1 LSLSRL
7 ELVGFK
13 SFMSPVSLQFREG
26 ITAILGPNGCGK
38 TNIVDAVRWVLGE
51 QSARQLRGIKM
62 ENVIFNGTTTHKP
75 LGCAVVNLTISNEK
89 GVFPVDYSEITITR
103 KVYRSGVSE
112 YFINKNPCRLK
123 DIKELFADTGTG
135 SHSYAVIE
143 QEMIDFVL
151 NDSHGE
157 RRHMFEEASGIVKYR
172 MRREEAKRKLTLTEN
187 DLVRLDD
194 ILEELGKQVRSLR
207 YQVGKAKRYK
217 RMKER
222 IRGGELILLRA
233 NLSRL
238 LAERREVESKLSSTL
253 DISKREDDS
262 LDSMER
268 QVEASKLELQDFE
281 KRNTELQNRRY
292 EIRRLVQS
300 AEEKVIQYT
309 ERRGEAERRI
319 EKAEHET
326 GEAEGRLAHLA
337 ERIASVNNECE
348 EGSLSIASHEET
360 VGRLEGEL
368 KGATERERFLKSKL
382 LELKQTQLDF
392 IQDQM
397 KVKSSLEHYESV
409 LAEINTRTSQMRE
422 EILGLERETKE
433 SAAIRDR
440 DEEELRSQQKSL
452 EEARNERSGLLARI
466 AECEDGLGGAEI
478 ELSEKRTDLAR
489 LKSRHDLLQRMQE
502 NLEGFTG
509 GARYVLK
516 KGDSRVRGPLAE
528 LLKVDE
534 AYRPALEAVL
544 GGMLDGIVVE
554 SIEGAVDLVRELA
567 QQKLGKVRFFAQD
580 MPGTGPPGP
589 SREIPGSLG
598 PLGSHVEAEGS
609 GGKVI
614 ERLLGEVILFED
626 EERALRYVLDEGGG
640 DAVTVT
646 GAYFCRDR
654 GIYFSGKSADETS
667 LLGRTE
673 KIDEIRGSIAVLE
686 GEVTELSVRC
696 EKDRDERRIMLESA
710 EQLEHKAS
718 AISKELYE
726 KGEVLKE
733 TERRYFSSKEKCTLQ
748 LNALDELETSRA
760 EILSKLEESKL
771 ALEMKREFEGG
782 AEAEEIEEELEK
794 VQRLKERLEAEIT
807 EERVDLASQRGDLER
822 RREEIRGLT
831 EMDKQFRGI
840 IEHRTAEIVSSREE
854 IEALTVE
861 IESERERVKDL
872 LEKESACQSDLD
884 ENNGILEEQRAQIAE
899 AEKKLKARQAER
911 QEYISRQN
919 EFKVALSSIE
929 TRMKDLVDR
938 GREVHNEELGHYLEG
953 TEVPL
958 TDEEREFTA
967 EKLERERQKLEGL
980 GPVNLAAVEEYE
992 EKKQRLD
999 FLLGQKEDLLKAKDE
1014 LNEAI
1019 RKINRRARKRFLETF
1034 QVVRGYFTE
1043 IFQVLFEG
1051 GEADLILSDSADPLE
1066 ADVIITARPKGKR
1079 LQDISLLSGGE
1090 RALTALSLLFA
1101 LYKAKP
1107 SPFCI
1112 FDEVDAPLDDAN
1124 IVRFIRMLEK
1134 FQAETQFIIITHN
1147 KKTME
1152 VADSLFGITMEE
1164 KGVSRV
1170 VSVDMGEVEG
1180 VLSSRH
1186 TSAPSLVEAPVSSN

>member
-1 LSLSRL
+1 MSLSRL
-7 ELVGFK
+7 ELIGFK
-13 SFMSPVSLQFREG
+13 SFMSPVSLQFRDG

-51 QSARQLRGIKM
+51 QSARQLRGVKM

-75 LGCAVVNLTISNEK
+75 LGCAVVNLTISNER

-157 RRHMFEEASGIVKYR
+157 RRHMFEEASGIVRYR

-217 RMKER
+217 RMKEK

-238 LAERREVESKLSSTL
+238 LAEKREVESKLSSTL

-292 EIRRLVQS
+292 EIRRTIQS

-337 ERIASVNNECE
+337 ERIASVNGECE
-348 EGSLSIASHEET
+348 EGSLSIAAHEET
-360 VGRLEGEL
+360 VSRLEGEL

-382 LELKQTQLDF
+382 LELKQTQLDL

-409 LAEINTRTSQMRE
+409 LTEINARASQMRE
-422 EILGLERETKE
+422 EILDLERETKE
-433 SAAIRDR
+433 SATMRER
-440 DEEELRSQQKSL
+440 GEEELRSRRDAL
-452 EEARNERSGLLARI
+452 DDARKKRSGLLARI
-466 AECEDGLGGAEI
+466 TECEEALRGAEI
-478 ELSEKRTDLAR
+478 ELTEKRTELAR
-489 LKSRHDLLQRMQE
+489 LKSRYDLLQRMQE
-502 NLEGFTG
+502 NMEGFTG

-516 KGDSRVRGPLAE
+516 KGDSRVRGPLAD
-528 LLKVDE
+528 LLKVE
-534 AYRPALEAVL
+534 EKYRPALEAVL

-554 SIEGAVDLVRELA
+554 SVAGAVDLVRELA
-567 QQKLGKVRFFAQD
+567 RQKLGKVRFFAQD
-580 MPGTGPPGP
+580 MPGAEPPARPG
-589 SREIPGSLG
+589 EAPGSLG
-598 PLGSHVEAEGS
+598 PLGSYVEAEGS

-614 ERLLGEVILFED
+614 ERLLGEVVLFD
-626 EERALRYVLDEGGG
+626 NEENALRYVVDERGG
-640 DAVTVT
+640 DAVTLT

-654 GIYFSGKSADETS
+654 GIYFSGESADEAS
-667 LLGRTE
+667 PLGRTE
-673 KIDEIRGSIAVLE
+673 KIDEIKSSISLLE
-686 GEVTELSVRC
+686 EEVVGLSDRC
-696 EKDRDERRIMLESA
+696 EKERDERRKMLESA
-710 EQLEHKAS
+710 EGLEQEAS

-726 KGEVLKE
+726 KGEALKE
-733 TERRYFSSKEKCTLQ
+733 TERRYFSSKEKCALQ
-748 LNALDELETSRA
+748 LDALDELENSRT
-760 EILSKLEESKL
+760 EILSKLEESRL
-771 ALEMKREFEGG
+771 TLEMKQEFEGG
-782 AEAEEIEEELEK
+782 AEAEEIEEELER
-794 VQRLKERLEAEIT
+794 VQKQKEGLEAEIT
-807 EERVDLASQRGDLER
+807 EERVGLASQRGDLER

-831 EMDKQFRGI
+831 EMDRQFRDI
-840 IEHRTAEIVSSREE
+840 IEHRSAEIGSSREE
-854 IEALTVE
+854 ISTLTVE
-861 IESERERVKDL
+861 IESERGRVKDL

-884 ENNGILEEQRAQIAE
+884 ANNVILDEQRAQIAD

-911 QEYISRQN
+911 REYMSRQN
-919 EFKVALSSIE
+919 ELKVSLSSIE

-938 GREVHNEELGHYLEG
+938 GLEVHNEELGYYLEG
-953 TEVPL
+953 EEVPL

-967 EKLERERQKLEGL
+967 EKLEGERRKLEGL

-999 FLLGQKEDLLKAKDE
+999 FLLGQKEDLLKAKEE

-1034 QVVRGYFTE
+1034 SVVRGFFTE

-1051 GEADLILSDSADPLE
+1051 GEADLILSDHSDPLE

-1124 IVRFIRMLEK
+1124 IMRFIKMLEK
-1134 FQAETQFIIITHN
+1134 FQADTQFIIITHN

-1152 VADSLFGITMEE
+1152 VASSLFGITMEE

-1170 VSVDMGEVEG
+1170 VSVDMGEVEE
-1180 VLSSRH
+1180 VLSNRRAP
-1186 TSAPSLVEAPVSSN
+1186 APSMVEAPVSSN

>member
-1 LSLSRL
+1 
-7 ELVGFK
+7 
-13 SFMSPVSLQFREG
+13 MAPVSLDFREG

-51 QSARQLRGIKM
+51 QSARQLRGVKM

-112 YFINKNPCRLK
+112 YFMNKTPCRLK

-157 RRHMFEEASGIVKYR
+157 RKHMFEEASGIVKYR
-172 MRREEAKRKLTLTEN
+172 MRREEAKRKLALTEN

-194 ILEELGKQVRSLR
+194 ILEELAKQVRSLR

-217 RMKER
+217 RMKDK
-222 IRGGELILLRA
+222 IREGELILLRA

-238 LAERREVESKLSSTL
+238 LVEKREVESKLSSTL

-262 LDSMER
+262 FGSMER

-281 KRNTELQNRRY
+281 RRNTELQNSRY
-292 EIRRLVQS
+292 EIRRLIQS
-300 AEEKVIQYT
+300 AEQKVIQYT
-309 ERRGEAERRI
+309 ERRSEAERRI

-326 GEAEGRLAHLA
+326 GEAESRLAHIN
-337 ERIASVNNECE
+337 ERIDSVNAECE
-348 EGSLSIASHEET
+348 EGSLATAAQEEE
-360 VGRLEGEL
+360 VARLEGDL
-368 KGATERERFLKSKL
+368 KGAVEREKFLKSKL
-382 LELKQTQLDF
+382 LDVKQTQLDF

-397 KVKSSLEHYESV
+397 KVRSSLEHYELV
-409 LAEINTRTSQMRE
+409 LTEIDTRASQMRE
-422 EILGLERETKE
+422 EILNLEREAKE
-433 SAAIRDR
+433 SATLLER
-440 DEEELRSQQKSL
+440 DETDLRSLQNSL
-452 EEARNERSGLLARI
+452 EEVREERSGMLSTA
-466 AECEDGLGGAEI
+466 AELEEGLRGAEI
-478 ELSEKRTDLAR
+478 ELTEKRTELAR
-489 LKSRHDLLQRMQE
+489 LKSRHDMLLRMKE

-516 KGDSRVRGPLAE
+516 KDDSRVRGPLAE
-528 LLKVDE
+528 LLNVDE
-534 AYRPALEAVL
+534 RYRLALEAVL

-554 SIEGAVDLVRELA
+554 TIDGAVDLVRELTE
-567 QQKLGKVRFFAQD
+567 QKLGKVRFFAQD
-580 MPGTGPPGP
+580 MPGPDP
-589 SREIPGSLG
+589 SSPSGEIKGSLG
-598 PLGSHVEAEGS
+598 PLSSYIEVDGSS
-609 GGKVI
+609 RKMM
-614 ERLLGEVILFED
+614 ERILGDIILFED
-626 EERALRYVLDEGGG
+626 EGSAVCFVMNEPGY
-640 DAVTVT
+640 DAVTLT
-646 GAYFCRDR
+646 GTYFCRDR
-654 GIYFSGKSADETS
+654 GIYFCGTSAEETS

-673 KIDEIRGSIAVLE
+673 KIDEMSRSAAILDR
-686 GEVTELSVRC
+686 EVSMLSDRC
-696 EKDRDERRIMLESA
+696 EKDREERKQLLESA
-710 EQLEHKAS
+710 EGHEGRAS
-718 AISKELYE
+718 VISKELYE

-733 TERRYFSSKEKCTLQ
+733 TERRYFLKKEKCSVQ
-748 LNALDELETSRA
+748 LIALDELETSRS
-760 EILSKLEESKL
+760 EILSKLEESRL
-771 ALEMKREFEGG
+771 ALEMKQEFESG
-782 AEAEEIEEELEK
+782 AEADEIEKELEK
-794 VQRLKERLEAEIT
+794 VQKLKEQLEAEIT
-807 EERVDLASQRGDLER
+807 EKRVELASHRGDLER
-822 RREEIRGLT
+822 RREEIRGLN
-831 EMDKQFRGI
+831 EMDKQFRDI
-840 IEHRTAEIVSSREE
+840 IEHRAAEITSSKEE
-854 IEALTVE
+854 ISTLSVE
-861 IESERERVKDL
+861 IESEREGVKDL

-899 AEKKLKARQAER
+899 AEKKLKARQLER

-919 EFKVALSSIE
+919 EFKVSLSSIE

-938 GREVHNEELGHYLEG
+938 GLEIHKEDLGCYLDG

-958 TDEEREFTA
+958 DDVERKFTA
-967 EKLERERQKLEGL
+967 EMLERERQKLESL

-992 EKKQRLD
+992 EKGQRLD
-999 FLLGQKEDLLKAKDE
+999 FLLGQKEDLLKAKEE
-1014 LNEAI
+1014 LGEAI

-1051 GEADLILSDSADPLE
+1051 GEADLILSDAADPLE
-1066 ADVIITARPKGKR
+1066 ADVIISARPKGKR

-1124 IVRFIRMLEK
+1124 IVRFIKMLEK

-1152 VADSLFGITMEE
+1152 VANSLFGITMEE

-1170 VSVDMGEVEG
+1170 VSVDMGEVEE
-1180 VLSSRH
+1180 VLSNRRMA
-1186 TSAPSLVEAPVSSN
+1186 APSLVEAPISSN

>member
-1 LSLSRL
+1 
-7 ELVGFK
+7 
-13 SFMSPVSLQFREG
+13 MSPVSLEFREG

-51 QSARQLRGIKM
+51 QSARQLRGVKM

-75 LGCAVVNLTISNEK
+75 LGCAVVNLTIRNEK
-89 GVFPVDYSEITITR
+89 GIFPVDYSEITITR

-112 YFINKNPCRLK
+112 YFINKTPCRLK
-123 DIKELFADTGTG
+123 DIKEMFADTGTG

-143 QEMIDFVL
+143 QEMIDYVL

-172 MRREEAKRKLTLTEN
+172 MRREEAKRKLALTEN

-194 ILEELGKQVRSLR
+194 ILEELDKQVRSLR

-222 IRGGELILLRA
+222 IRDGELILLRA

-238 LAERREVESKLSSTL
+238 LAQKREMESKLSSTL

-281 KRNTELQNRRY
+281 RRNTELQNKRY
-292 EIRRLVQS
+292 EVRRLIQS

-326 GEAEGRLAHLA
+326 GEAESRIEHLA
-337 ERIASVNNECE
+337 ERIASVNSECE

-360 VGRLEGEL
+360 VARLEGEL
-368 KGATERERFLKSKL
+368 RGAVERDKFLKSKL
-382 LELKQTQLDF
+382 LEVKQTQLDF

-397 KVKSSLEHYESV
+397 KVRSSVEHYESV
-409 LAEINTRTSQMRE
+409 LAEIDARTAQMRE
-422 EILGLERETKE
+422 EILDLEREAKE
-433 SAAIRDR
+433 AAAVRERDEAELGAMR
-440 DEEELRSQQKSL
+440 SGLEEARKERAALLASVSEREEELRT
-452 EEARNERSGLLARI
+452 
-466 AECEDGLGGAEI
+466 AEI
-478 ELSEKRTDLAR
+478 ELTEKRTELAR
-489 LKSRHDLLQRMQE
+489 VKSRHDLLLRMQE
-502 NLEGFTG
+502 NMEGFPG

-516 KGDSRVRGPLAE
+516 KGDGRVRGALAE

-534 AYRPALEAVL
+534 KYRPALEAVL
-544 GGMLDGIVVE
+544 GGMLDGVVVDTV
-554 SIEGAVDLVRELA
+554 EGAVDILREMA
-567 QQKLGKVRFFAQD
+567 GRDLGKVRLFAQD
-580 MPGTGPPGP
+580 TPGRVPSGPAG
-589 SREIPGSLG
+589 EIPGSLG
-598 PLGSHVEAEGS
+598 PLGSHVEIEGTD
-609 GGKVI
+609 GGMVG
-614 ERLLGEVILFED
+614 RMLGGVLLFED
-626 EERALRYVLDEGGG
+626 EESASRFFTEHPEG
-640 DAVTVT
+640 DAVTLT
-646 GAYFCRDR
+646 GTYFCRDR
-654 GIYFSGKSADETS
+654 GIYFSGTKAEETS

-673 KIDEIRGSIAVLE
+673 KIDELKGSAESLE
-686 GEVTELSVRC
+686 RTVSELSDRC
-696 EKDRDERRIMLESA
+696 ERNRADRRQLLESA
-710 EQLEHKAS
+710 EGIEQRTLE
-718 AISKELYE
+718 ISKELYE

-733 TERRYFSSKEKCTLQ
+733 TERRYFSSKEKCVLQ
-748 LNALDELETSRA
+748 LEALDELETSRA

-771 ALEMKREFEGG
+771 ALEMKQEFEGG
-782 AEAEEIEEELEK
+782 AEAFEIESELEK
-794 VQRLKERLEAEIT
+794 VQQLKESLENEIT
-807 EERVDLASQRGDLER
+807 EKRVELASLRGDLER

-831 EMDKQFRGI
+831 EMDRQFKDI
-840 IEHRTAEIVSSREE
+840 IEHRTAEIASSREE
-854 IEALTVE
+854 ISTLTVE
-861 IESERERVKDL
+861 IESERKRVKDL

-884 ENNGILEEQRAQIAE
+884 ENNGILEEHRAQIAE

-919 EFKVALSSIE
+919 ELKVELSTID
-929 TRMKDLVDR
+929 TRMRDLVDR
-938 GREVHNEELGHYLEG
+938 GREVHDEDLGCYLEG

-958 TDEEREFTA
+958 TEEERDYTSEM
-967 EKLERERQKLEGL
+967 LERERQKLESL
-980 GPVNLAAVEEYE
+980 GPVNLAAVEEYD
-992 EKKQRLD
+992 EKKQRLE
-999 FLLGQKEDLLKAKDE
+999 FLLGQKEDLLKAKEE

-1034 QVVRGYFTE
+1034 QIVRGYFAQ

-1124 IVRFIRMLEK
+1124 IGRFIRMLEK
-1134 FQAETQFIIITHN
+1134 FQDDTQFIIITHN

-1152 VADSLFGITMEE
+1152 VASSLFGITMEE
-1164 KGVSRV
+1164 KGISRV
-1170 VSVDMGEVEG
+1170 VSVDLGEVEE
-1180 VLSSRH
+1180 VLSNRRQ
-1186 TSAPSLVEAPVSSN
+1186 AAQNLVEAPVSSN

>member
-1 LSLSRL
+1 
-7 ELVGFK
+7 
-13 SFMSPVSLQFREG
+13 MTPVSLDFREG

-51 QSARQLRGIKM
+51 QSARQLRGVKM

-75 LGCAVVNLTISNEK
+75 LGCAVVNLTISNER
-89 GVFPVDYSEITITR
+89 GSFPVDYSEITITR

-112 YFINKNPCRLK
+112 YFINKTPCRLK

-172 MRREEAKRKLTLTEN
+172 MRREEAKRKLALTEN

-194 ILEELGKQVRSLR
+194 ILEELSKQVRSLR

-217 RMKER
+217 RIKER
-222 IRGGELILLRA
+222 IREGELILLRK

-238 LAERREVESKLSSTL
+238 LAEKREVESKLSSTL

-262 LDSMER
+262 LGLMER

-281 KRNTELQNRRY
+281 RRNTELQNSRY
-292 EIRRLVQS
+292 EIRRLIQS

-309 ERRGEAERRI
+309 ERRSEAERRI
-319 EKAEHET
+319 ERAEHET
-326 GEAEGRLAHLA
+326 GEAESRLAHIA
-337 ERIASVNNECE
+337 ERIASVNAECK
-348 EGSLSIASHEET
+348 EGSLAAAAHEESVT
-360 VGRLEGEL
+360 RLVGDL
-368 KGATERERFLKSKL
+368 KGAAEREKFLKSKL
-382 LELKQTQLDF
+382 LEVKQTQLDF

-397 KVKSSLEHYESV
+397 KVRSSLEHYESV
-409 LAEINTRTSQMRE
+409 LAEINIRTSQMRE
-422 EILGLERETKE
+422 EILNLEREAKE
-433 SAAIRDR
+433 SAAVRER
-440 DEEELRSQQKSL
+440 DEGELRSLQNSL
-452 EEARNERSGLLARI
+452 EEARKERSGLLAKA
-466 AECEDGLGGAEI
+466 AELEEGLRAAEI
-478 ELSEKRTDLAR
+478 ELTEKRTELAR
-489 LKSRHDLLQRMQE
+489 LKSRHDLLLRMKE

-516 KGDSRVRGPLAE
+516 KDDGRVRGPLAE

-534 AYRPALEAVL
+534 RCRPALEAVL

-554 SIEGAVDLVRELA
+554 TIEGAVDLVRELA

-580 MPGTGPPGP
+580 MPGPDP
-589 SREIPGSLG
+589 SSMSGEIPGSLG
-598 PLGSHVEAEGS
+598 PLSSRVEVERS
-609 GGKVI
+609 SRKMI
-614 ERLLGEVILFED
+614 ERILGDVILFED
-626 EERALRYVLDEGGG
+626 EESAVRFVLNEPGG
-640 DAVTVT
+640 DAVTLT
-646 GAYFCRDR
+646 GTYFCRDR
-654 GIYFSGKSADETS
+654 GIYFCGTSAEETS

-673 KIDEIRGSIAVLE
+673 KIDEMKRSAALLE
-686 GEVTELSVRC
+686 REVSGLSDRY
-696 EKDRDERRIMLESA
+696 EKDREERKRLLESA
-710 EQLEHKAS
+710 ERLEGRAS
-718 AISKELYE
+718 EISKELYE

-733 TERRYFSSKEKCTLQ
+733 TERRYFLKKEKCSIQ
-748 LNALDELETSRA
+748 LNTLDELETSRA
-760 EILSKLEESKL
+760 EILSKLEESRL
-771 ALEMKREFEGG
+771 ALEMKLEFERD

-794 VQRLKERLEAEIT
+794 VQRLKERFETEIT
-807 EERVDLASQRGDLER
+807 EKRVELASHRGDLER
-822 RREEIRGLT
+822 RREEIRGLA

-840 IEHRTAEIVSSREE
+840 IEHRATEIASSREE
-854 IEALTVE
+854 ISTRTFE
-861 IESERERVKDL
+861 IDSERERVKGL

-899 AEKKLKARQAER
+899 TEKKLKKRQVER

-919 EFKVALSSIE
+919 EFRVALSSIE

-938 GREVHNEELGHYLEG
+938 SLEVHNEDLGCYLEG

-958 TDEEREFTA
+958 TGEEKSYTA
-967 EKLERERQKLEGL
+967 EMLERERQKLESL
-980 GPVNLAAVEEYE
+980 GPVNLAAVEEFE

-999 FLLGQKEDLLKAKDE
+999 FLLGQKEDLTKAKEE
-1014 LNEAI
+1014 LDEAI

-1051 GEADLILSDSADPLE
+1051 GEADLILSDGADPLE
-1066 ADVIITARPKGKR
+1066 AEVIITARPKGKR

-1124 IVRFIRMLEK
+1124 IMRFIKMLEK

-1152 VADSLFGITMEE
+1152 AADSLFGITMEE
-1164 KGVSRV
+1164 KGVSRI
-1170 VSVDMGEVEG
+1170 VSVDMGEVEE
-1180 VLSSRH
+1180 VLSSRR
-1186 TSAPSLVEAPVSSN
+1186 TAAPSLVEAPVSSN